1 MTDLSTGC
9 SVNAALPSLQPVTSG
24 ERIAVLDVLRGVA
37 LLGILLMN
45 IEAFAG
51 PLELAFTGIDTHWQ
65 GIDYWADA
73 FVYVFVQGK
82 FFTLFS
88 LLFGAGFAV
97 MAQRAE
103 TAGRDFAPFYLR
115 RSAGLLLIGL
125 CHALLVWSGDI
136 LVLYALA
143 SLPLLACREAP
154 RSWLPWMGVTVYLG
168 GGLLMLLVGAMVSMA
183 TPQDLQKM
191 LADAQQ
197 SIDQQRLVYGQG
209 SWLQANG
216 QRLHEVGVALGGMI
230 ISGPQVLGMFLL
242 GSWFASSGALSAP
255 ERFPRLFA
263 LLRWVALPVGLLL
276 TLAGTYW
283 KPYLQPGAYDLPT
296 TAAMALVAIGAVPMC
311 LGYLAWIVRW
321 RVALRGLA
329 AVGRMALTH
338 YLLQSLLCTLLFYH
352 YGLGAFEQVPRAWQL
367 LLALVL
373 FAAQVAISHV
383 WLRRFRFGPVEWLWR
398 AMTYRQWPA
407 MRQARM
413 AD

>member
-103 TAGRDFAPFYLR
+103 AAGRDFAPFYLR

-154 RSWLPWMGVTVYLG
+154 RSWLPWMGATVYLG
-168 GGLLMLLVGAMVSMA
+168 GVLLMLLVGAMVSMA

-216 QRLHEVGVALGGMI
+216 QRLHEFGVALGGMI

-242 GSWFASSGALSAP
+242 GSWFTSSGALAAP
-255 ERFPRLFA
+255 ERFPRLYA
-263 LLRWVALPVGLLL
+263 LLRWVALPLGLLL

-367 LLALVL
+367 LLALAL

-407 MRQARM
+407 MRVARA